1 MTEHTTPTMPQEN
14 VTGTADNPGASRS
27 GAMASPLGEA
37 QPAPGGKSAR
47 PGGAKP
53 TIGIILAIIAIIL
66 ALLLAAALYFY
77 TVRQG
82 KAQAAAGQ
90 QLQSR
95 LSELQQ
101 AQQQQQQQFQTAL
114 QQQGQALTAARQ
126 QAADQTRQLGELRE
140 KVATISGSEANTWL
154 LAQADFLIKLAGRK
168 LWSDQDVLTAGAL
181 LKSADASLAD
191 MNDPSLMPVRRAIT
205 DDIAGLSAVSQI
217 DFDGII
223 LKVNQLSN
231 QVDNLRLADND
242 SDEAPMDG
250 VGDSKL
256 SGSVREWRQNLSKSW
271 HNFINDFITIRRRDT
286 GAEPLLAPNQDIYL
300 RENIRSRLLIAAQAV
315 PRHQNEVYQQSLE
328 TVSTWVRAYFDTD
341 DASTRAFLAD
351 VDALSQQ
358 SVSLNV
364 PDQLHSQPLME
375 KLMQTRV
382 RNLLAQPTAAAASQG
397 E

>member
-27 GAMASPLGEA
+27 GATAPPLGEA
-37 QPAPGGKSAR
+37 QPAPGGKNAR

-66 ALLLAAALYFY
+66 ALLLAAALYSY

>member
-27 GAMASPLGEA
+27 GATAPPLGEA

-66 ALLLAAALYFY
+66 ALLLAAALYSY

-114 QQQGQALTAARQ
+114 QQQGQAMTAARQ